1 MRVWLVAVLIGLMP
15 GVAAAQAPPVPA
27 GSGGPVAA
35 GGGTPVPAG
44 SGVTAPGGVTVPGSV
59 APPPSGGLVPPSISA
74 LVSTPNDFPH
84 PTQTWNFLSPNVY
97 PRPES
102 IRGLGQ
108 VIRYFE
114 VPARHVV
121 VPVPVSVAEG
131 APQEWMER
139 ALTIPGYYIA
149 ETTTGYIYPE
159 RWVLELLNVGVYGW
173 RLLPAEFLRK

>member
-1 MRVWLVAVLIGLMP
+1 MRVWLAVLLIGLLP
-15 GVAAAQAPPVPA
+15 GLAAAQAPPVPA
-27 GSGGPVAA
+27 GSGAPVS
-35 GGGTPVPAG
+35 AG
-44 SGVTAPGGVTVPGSV
+44 SVVTVPTPVTVPGSV

-74 LVSTPNDFPH
+74 LVNTPNDFPH

-114 VPARHVV
+114 VPAQHVV

-131 APQEWMER
+131 APREWMER

-159 RWVLELLNVGVYGW
+159 RWALEPLNVGVYGW